1 MLISRPEISP
11 ACQLEHL
18 LLETKKGSWKEPQR
32 REVRDYCCRPNIKW
46 LKYKGGSF
54 PTKIKMINFKPIA
67 RACAGNFRG
76 ERDCI
81 GRLLS
86 KSLKEITQNKAG
98 VCRLG
103 HASLIHALCANQGVP
118 GLDEDGDDFL
128 DPIKALIGAWLYKWK
143 VGPVLSDPESTDDDE
158 GNDEA
163 EIDGFTSGAPM
174 GDEVLDL
181 EEVNY
186 YDKESEKWKQAM
198 EYRQMVAP
206 SAFYPCYPTEAACVA
221 GQERRMRQYQARQV
235 SNLRTYRCIRF
246 SANDGCMD
254 FVHNSRAAEAQPS
267 HDPTMNQDHPTY
279 LSLPYYYFMLLFG
292 CCLPACCV

>member
-1 MLISRPEISP
+1 LQVKARRSGTIRGAKKVLAGWLCDLRGTQGMKMY
-11 ACQLEHL
+11 
-18 LLETKKGSWKEPQR
+18 ETRGLCETRVTCGLAEVDGVTREFFCVKR
-32 REVRDYCCRPNIKW
+32 RCVGKR
-46 LKYKGGSF
+46 
-54 PTKIKMINFKPIA
+54 
-67 RACAGNFRG
+67 NFRG

-174 GDEVLDL
+174 GDGVP
-181 EEVNY
+181 N
-186 YDKESEKWKQAM
+186 
-198 EYRQMVAP
+198 
-206 SAFYPCYPTEAACVA
+206 A
-221 GQERRMRQYQARQV
+221 GVQFQEFQV
-235 SNLRTYRCIRF
+235 
-246 SANDGCMD
+246 
-254 FVHNSRAAEAQPS
+254 P
-267 HDPTMNQDHPTY
+267 
-279 LSLPYYYFMLLFG
+279 
-292 CCLPACCV
+292 